1 MGNCLGHTASLLV
14 PASLLG
20 SRKRRSALAR
30 ELALYSTPAQRCD
43 LEALLDRYPDDV
55 TRELRDILTS
65 QALTAGASRIPGAGR

>member
-43 LEALLDRYPDDV
+43 LKALLDRYPDDV